1 MRVTEYPRFSW
12 RKAIVH
18 GLVPLLLTLALTLI
32 CAVPLKAQEL
42 RIITSY
48 RDDVVAPIR
57 DAFHRRHPDI
67 RLRVLNKNT
76 HAAVDEMLAGNDRQ
90 FDLFWA
96 SAPEAFVVL
105 ERAGRLVDLGYGP
118 HADFAWSAV
127 GWTWKGARS
136 AAGEFPVPQDWN
148 DLLDPVHAQS
158 IAMSHPMR
166 SGTMHSLLE
175 TILQDRGWQA
185 GWAWVLELAGQLHT
199 ISARSFGVLEGVDS
213 GEFKLGLS
221 IDFLAL
227 TRSSKGLVFRYGR
240 PVIMI
245 PARIAALQ
253 GGSQPNAARAF
264 LDFLLSEEGQRIL
277 LRSDIRRI
285 PVNARVRAELEESIH
300 PEVRAALN
308 FSWSRY
314 DPELAARRYWEVNQ
328 IFEAFVARDLLL
340 RRDLWRRLRALEN
353 APPAERTRIRRL
365 LTWMPLTEHQARSTL
380 KDRNTLLEWSERS
393 HSILRDA
400 EALIRLLEQPS

>member
-1 MRVTEYPRFSW
+1 MAARVLYRAW
-12 RKAIVH
+12 CR
-18 GLVPLLLTLALTLI
+18 PLNALLIALSLATLPAT
-32 CAVPLKAQEL
+32 AQEL

-48 RDDVVAPIR
+48 QANVVDPLR
-57 DAFHRRHPDI
+57 EAFQQRHPGI
-67 RLRVLNKNT
+67 SVRVLNKNT
-76 HAAVDEMLAGNDRQ
+76 HAAVDEMLAGNDRR

-105 ERAGRLVDLGYGP
+105 EHAGRLADLGHGP

-127 GWTWKGARS
+127 GWTWRS
-136 AAGEFPVPQDWN
+136 ADGAAGDFPIPQDWN
-148 DLLDPVHAQS
+148 DLLDPVFARG

-199 ISARSFGVLEGVDS
+199 ISARSFGVLEGVER
-213 GEFKLGLS
+213 GEFTLGLS
-221 IDFLAL
+221 IDYLAL
-227 TRSSKGLVFRYGR
+227 TRSAKGLVFRYGR

-245 PARIAALQ
+245 PARIAALD
-253 GGSQPNAARAF
+253 GGNHPEAARAF
-264 LDFLLSEEGQRIL
+264 MDFVLSEEGQRIL
-277 LRSDIRRI
+277 LRPDIRRI
-285 PVNARVRAELEESIH
+285 PVDPVVRAELAESLH

-314 DPELAARRYWEVNQ
+314 DPELAARRYWEVKQ

-340 RRDLWRRLRALEN
+340 RRDLWRRLRALDN
-353 APPAERTRIRRL
+353 AAIAERNRIRRL
-365 LTWMPLTEHQARSTL
+365 LTWMPLTEHQARSTPRSR
-380 KDRNTLLEWSERS
+380 DTLLEWSERS
-393 HSILRDA
+393 HAILRDA
-400 EALIRLLEQPS
+400 EALIRLQEQQ

>member
-1 MRVTEYPRFSW
+1 MSKWPHCIR
-12 RKAIVH
+12 AI
-18 GLVPLLLTLALTLI
+18 ALTLL
-32 CAVPLKAQEL
+32 CLLQWPALAQEL

-48 RDDVVAPIR
+48 QEDVVEPIR
-57 DAFHRRHPDI
+57 EAFQQRYPHI
-67 RLRVLNKNT
+67 RVRTLNKNT
-76 HAAVDEMLAGNDRQ
+76 HAAVDEMLAGNERQ

-105 ERAGRLVDLGYGP
+105 EHAKRLRDLGYGP

-127 GWTWKGARS
+127 GWTWRS
-136 AAGEFPVPQDWN
+136 DQLAGNKLPVPQDWN
-148 DLLDPVHAQS
+148 DLLDPVFARH

-199 ISARSFGVLEGVDS
+199 ISARSFGVLEGVENGD
-213 GEFKLGLS
+213 FALGLT

-227 TRSSKGLVFRYGR
+227 KRSTKGLVFRYGR

-253 GGSQPNAARAF
+253 GGTQPEAARAF
-264 LDFLLSEEGQRIL
+264 IDFVLSEEGQRIL
-277 LRSDIRRI
+277 LRPDVRRM
-285 PVNARVRAELEESIH
+285 PVDPEVRNELAESLH

-314 DPELAARRYWEVNQ
+314 DPALAAKRYWEVKQ
-328 IFEAFVARDLLL
+328 
-340 RRDLWRRLRALEN
+340 
-353 APPAERTRIRRL
+353 
-365 LTWMPLTEHQARSTL
+365 
-380 KDRNTLLEWSERS
+380 
-393 HSILRDA
+393 
-400 EALIRLLEQPS
+400 

>member
-1 MRVTEYPRFSW
+1 MRQFASRCPVRLRANKRIAAF
-12 RKAIVH
+12 
-18 GLVPLLLTLALTLI
+18 LLGSLLSVLAY
-32 CAVPLKAQEL
+32 AAAADEL

-48 RDDVVAPIR
+48 HSEVVTPIR
-57 DAFHRRHPDI
+57 EAFQSRYPEI
-67 RLRVLNKNT
+67 RVRVLNKNT
-76 HAAVDEMLAGNDRQ
+76 HAAVDEMLAGNDRR

-105 ERAGRLVDLGYGP
+105 ERAGRLVDLGYGSYT
-118 HADFAWSAV
+118 DFAWSAV
-127 GWTWKGARS
+127 GWTWRGDRS

-148 DLLDPVHAQS
+148 DLLDPVFARS

-185 GWAWVLELAGQLHT
+185 GWAWMLELAGQLHT
-199 ISARSFGVLEGVDS
+199 ISARSFGVLEGVEN
-213 GEFKLGLS
+213 GEYALGLS

-227 TRSSKGLVFRYGR
+227 TRSNRGLVFRYGR

-253 GGSQPNAARAF
+253 GGGQLNAARAF
-264 LDFLLSEEGQRIL
+264 MDFLLSEEGQRIL

-285 PVNARVRAELEESIH
+285 PVNAKVRKELEESLR

-314 DPELAARRYWEVNQ
+314 DPQLAAGRYWEVKQ

-340 RRDLWRRLRALEN
+340 RRDLWRRLRALD
-353 APPAERTRIRRL
+353 AASPADLNRIRRL
-365 LTWMPLTEHQARSTL
+365 LTWMPLTEHQARSTS
-380 KDRNTLLEWSERS
+380 KDRDTLVEWSERS
-393 HSILRDA
+393 HSILKDA
-400 EALIRLLEQPS
+400 EALIRLLEQQ

>member
-1 MRVTEYPRFSW
+1 M
-12 RKAIVH
+12 
-18 GLVPLLLTLALTLI
+18 LLLLSASP
-32 CAVPLKAQEL
+32 AYAEEL
-42 RIITSY
+42 RILTSY
-48 RDDVVAPIR
+48 QAEVITPLRE
-57 DAFHRRHPDI
+57 AFQQRHPDI
-67 RLRVLNKNT
+67 HVRFLNKNT
-76 HAAVDEMLAGNDRQ
+76 HAAVDEILAGNDRQ
-90 FDLFWA
+90 FDLLWA

-105 ERAGRLVDLGYGP
+105 QKADRLVDLGYG
-118 HADFAWSAV
+118 HYTDFAWSAV
-127 GWTWKGARS
+127 GWTWRGDRS

-148 DLLDPVHAQS
+148 DLLDPVYARG

-199 ISARSFGVLEGVDS
+199 ISARSFGVLEGVES
-213 GEFKLGLS
+213 GEFALGLS

-227 TRSSKGLVFRYGR
+227 TRSHQGLVFRYGR

-245 PARIAALQ
+245 PARIAGLK
-253 GGSQPNAARAF
+253 GGSRPNAARAF
-264 LDFLLSEEGQRIL
+264 MDFVLSEEGQRIL
-277 LRSDIRRI
+277 LRPDIRRI
-285 PVNARVRAELEESIH
+285 PVNAKVRRELEESLH

-314 DPELAARRYWEVNQ
+314 DPELAARRYWEVKQ

-340 RRDLWRRLRALEN
+340 RRELWRRLRALEG
-353 APPAERTRIRRL
+353 APAAERKRIRTL

-380 KDRNTLLEWSERS
+380 KDRDTLMEWSERS

-400 EALIRLLEQPS
+400 EALIRQLEQQ

>member
-1 MRVTEYPRFSW
+1 MRHPAFLRRARLSARTRTAALVSGWLLGLLSSTVT
-12 RKAIVH
+12 
-18 GLVPLLLTLALTLI
+18 
-32 CAVPLKAQEL
+32 AVEL

-48 RDDVVAPIR
+48 QADVVTPVRA
-57 DAFHRRHPDI
+57 AFQERHPDI
-67 RLRVLNKNT
+67 RVRVLNKNT

-105 ERAGRLVDLGYGP
+105 ERAGRLVDIGYGK
-118 HADFAWSAV
+118 HTDFAWSAV
-127 GWTWKGARS
+127 GWTWRGERS

-148 DLLDPVHAQS
+148 DLLDPVYARS
-158 IAMSHPMR
+158 IAISHPMR
-166 SGTMHSLLE
+166 SGSMHSLLE

-199 ISARSFGVLEGVDS
+199 ISARSFGVLEGVET
-213 GEFKLGLS
+213 GEYALGLS

-227 TRSSKGLVFRYGR
+227 KRSNKGLVFRYGR

-245 PARIAALQ
+245 PARIAGLQ
-253 GGSQPNAARAF
+253 GGRHPDAARAF
-264 LDFLLSEEGQRIL
+264 VDFLLSEEGQRIL
-277 LRSDIRRI
+277 LHSDIRRI
-285 PVNARVRAELEESIH
+285 PVHAKVRKELEESLH

-314 DPELAARRYWEVNQ
+314 DPQLAARRYWEVKQ

-340 RRDLWRRLRALEN
+340 RRDLWRRLRALEA
-353 APPAERTRIRRL
+353 APAAELNRIRKL

-380 KDRNTLLEWSERS
+380 KDRDTLLEWAERS

-400 EALIRLLEQPS
+400 EALIRLLEQP